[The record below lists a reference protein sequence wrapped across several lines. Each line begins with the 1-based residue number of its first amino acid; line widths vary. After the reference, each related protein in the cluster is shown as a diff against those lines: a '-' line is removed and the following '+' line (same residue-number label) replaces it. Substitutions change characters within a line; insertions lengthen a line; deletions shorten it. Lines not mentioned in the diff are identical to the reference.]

1 MTQGNFIHG
10 GRSIDGR
17 INSGGLPVTE
27 RQALNDDGSDAH
39 RPALPW
45 FATAAW
51 GALLCAAYPL
61 LAIAPLVVLNAMGGD
76 ADHSTV
82 AHLGINCALVGFTLL
97 SMQFVLTAR
106 LPWIEAPFGLD
117 LILRFHRAMAIV
129 IVALLCAHPLLLAA
143 AESWH
148 LLTRLHA
155 HWYIWAGRITLFL
168 LAAQVITALL
178 RGAMRLSY
186 ERWRRTHNLVAL
198 SILALGFAHGVTAAG
213 HDLANAGEVAM
224 WAFAPTAGFATW
236 LYARA
241 IRPHLLARRAFRVQ
255 SVELEAPRVWTVTL
269 DTPTGQ
275 PFRFSPGQF
284 QFLRFV
290 ESKVPAEEHPFT
302 IASSPSQA
310 GRIGITIKACGNF
323 TNLIHRIQVGD
334 GATVHGPFG
343 RFSHDFH
350 PDEGHLVFVAGGVGI
365 TPLMSMLRAMRDR
378 GESRQVTLIYASR
391 ELDDI
396 LFAPELIAME
406 AGQFPKLKVILVL
419 SQAPSRWAGETGR
432 VDVPRLEKWCQGLED
447 KAFYMCCPPQMN
459 DELIRGLLKRGV
471 SPRRIHCDYFS
482 L

>member
-1 MTQGNFIHG
+1 MVNGNSIRADSLDSPGAFSSLAITNRRSPEHCDFDLG
-10 GRSIDGR
+10 GR
-17 INSGGLPVTE
+17 NS
-27 RQALNDDGSDAH
+27 
-39 RPALPW
+39 PW
-45 FATAAW
+45 FGRTAW

-61 LAIAPLVVLNAMGGD
+61 LAVTPLLALHLLDRD
-76 ADHSTV
+76 ADHTV
-82 AHLGINCALVGFTLL
+82 LMEIAVNCALVGFTLL

-117 LILRFHRAMAIV
+117 VVLRFHRAMAIV

-155 HWYIWAGRITLFL
+155 HWYIWAGRIALFL

-186 ERWRRTHNLVAL
+186 ERWRRGHNAVAL
-198 SILALGFAHGVTAAG
+198 AILSLGFVHSVTAG
-213 HDLANAGEVAM
+213 HDLKN
-224 WAFAPTAGFATW
+224 PTALTLWAAAPAIGLATW
-236 LYARA
+236 LYGRT
-241 IRPHLLARRAFRVQ
+241 IRPHLLARRTFRVL
-255 SVELEAPRVWTVTL
+255 SVKLEAPRVWTVTL
-269 DTPTGQ
+269 DAPPGR

-284 QFLRFV
+284 QFLRFLD
-290 ESKVPAEEHPFT
+290 SKVPAEEHPFT

-310 GRIGITIKACGNF
+310 ARISITIKACGNF
-323 TNLIHRIQVGD
+323 TNLLHRIRIGD
-334 GATVHGPFG
+334 RATVQGPFG

-406 AGQFPKLKVILVL
+406 AGPFPKLKVILVL
-419 SQAPSRWAGETGR
+419 SQAPPRWAGETGR
-432 VDVPRLEKWCQGLED
+432 VDVPRLGKWCQGLED
-447 KAFYMCCPPQMN
+447 KAFYVCCPSQMN
-459 DELIRGLLKRGV
+459 DELIRGLRKFGV
-471 SPRRIHCDYFS
+471 SPRHIHCDYFS